1 MTEPI
6 PSPARLFFGWKVVWT
21 AFAVAVFGW
30 AFGFYIP
37 SVLLHL
43 LHERHGWSVSVISAA
58 ISWHF
63 LLSAG
68 LIVYSAEIHARFGL
82 WRVTATGAVL
92 LALGA
97 VGWSAATEAW
107 HLFVTAIVSGAGW
120 AATSGAAVN
129 AMVMP
134 WFRTKRAAALSL
146 AFNGASVG
154 GVVPVPLFIWLERM
168 VGLVPA
174 TLVMGGLGAAIIAV
188 LAALYLRPT
197 PESLGVHPDGAPPSR
212 EASQPAGQPIPRAR
226 LLSEVR
232 FVTLAL
238 GFALALALFA
248 QVGLIS
254 HLVALLAAPIGT
266 AMAGAMVSVMT
277 VMAVIGRTV
286 LGFTIGS
293 ADRRLITA
301 ANLAIQVI
309 GVVLLATTSHPALL
323 LAGCV
328 LFGLGVGNLVSL
340 MPLAAHAEFD
350 AVDVARVVALIIA
363 INQATFSFA
372 PGILGAIYDMTGGYL
387 WPLALVVALQA
398 LAAAAL
404 MAGRKR

>member
-1 MTEPI
+1 MT
-6 PSPARLFFGWKVVWT
+6 LFFGWKVVWT

-37 SVLLHL
+37 SALLHL
-43 LHERHGWSVSVISAA
+43 LHERRGWSVATISAA
-58 ISWHF
+58 ISWHY

-68 LIVYSAEIHARFGL
+68 IIVYSAEIHARFGL
-82 WRVTATGAVL
+82 WRVTAIGAVL

-97 VGWSAATEAW
+97 LGWVSATAPW
-107 HLFVTAIVSGAGW
+107 QLFLAAIVSGAGW

-134 WFRTKRAAALSL
+134 WFRAKRATAISL

-154 GVVPVPLFIWLERM
+154 GVVPVPLFIWLQGAI
-168 VGLVPA
+168 GLVPA
-174 TLVMGGLGAAIIAV
+174 TLVLAGLGAATIV
-188 LAALYLRPT
+188 LLSALYLRPT
-197 PESLGVHPDGAPPSR
+197 LASLGLRPDGAADDDRQAETVGRS
-212 EASQPAGQPIPRAR
+212 IPRTR
-226 LLSEVR
+226 LLRETR

-238 GFALALALFA
+238 GFALALFA

-254 HLVALLAAPIGT
+254 HLVALLAPPLGT
-266 AMAGAMVSVMT
+266 AMAGWMVSAMT
-277 VMAVIGRTV
+277 IMAIVGRTV
-286 LGFTIGS
+286 LGFTIGG

-301 ANLAIQVI
+301 ANLAVQVI
-309 GVVLLATTSHPALL
+309 GVVLLATTTHPALI
-323 LAGCV
+323 LAGCI

-340 MPLAAHAEFD
+340 MPLAAHAEFE

-372 PGILGAIYDMTGGYL
+372 PGALGALHDATAGYL
-387 WPLALVVALQA
+387 WPLVVVGALQMLAA
-398 LAAAAL
+398 LAL
-404 MAGRKR
+404 LSGRRGQ

>member
-1 MTEPI
+1 MT
-6 PSPARLFFGWKVVWT
+6 LFFGWKVVWT

-37 SVLLHL
+37 SALLHL
-43 LHERHGWSVSVISAA
+43 LHERHGWSVATISAA
-58 ISWHF
+58 ISWHY

-97 VGWSAATEAW
+97 LGWVSATAPW
-107 HLFVTAIVSGAGW
+107 QLFLAAIVSGTGW

-134 WFRTKRAAALSL
+134 WFRAKRATAISL

-154 GVVPVPLFIWLERM
+154 GVVPVPLFIWLEGAI
-168 VGLVPA
+168 GLVPA
-174 TLVMGGLGAAIIAV
+174 TLVLAGLGAATIV
-188 LAALYLRPT
+188 LLSALYLRPT
-197 PESLGVHPDGAPPSR
+197 LASLGLRPDGAANAGEPA
-212 EASQPAGQPIPRAR
+212 EAAVEAIPRAR
-226 LLSEVR
+226 LLREAR

-238 GFALALALFA
+238 GFALALFA

-254 HLVALLAAPIGT
+254 HLVALLAPSLGT
-266 AMAGAMVSVMT
+266 AMAGWMVSAMT
-277 VMAVIGRTV
+277 IMAIIGRTV
-286 LGFTIGS
+286 LGFTIGG
-293 ADRRLITA
+293 ADRRMITA
-301 ANLAIQVI
+301 ANLAVQVI
-309 GVVLLATTSHPALL
+309 GVALLATTAHPALIL
-323 LAGCV
+323 VGCI

-340 MPLAAHAEFD
+340 MLLAAHAEFE

-372 PGILGAIYDMTGGYL
+372 PGALGALHDATAGYL
-387 WPLALVVALQA
+387 WPLVVVGALQVLAALVL
-398 LAAAAL
+398 LS
-404 MAGRKR
+404 GRRGR

>member
-1 MTEPI
+1 MATAA
-6 PSPARLFFGWKVVWT
+6 SPRRLFFGWKVVWT

-43 LHERHGWSVSVISAA
+43 LHERQGWSLSVISAA

-82 WRVTATGAVL
+82 WRVTAIGACL
-92 LALGA
+92 LAMGA
-97 VGWSAATEAW
+97 LCWVLATAPWQLFAA
-107 HLFVTAIVSGAGW
+107 AIVSGAGW

-134 WFRTKRAAALSL
+134 WFRAKRAAALSL

-154 GVVPVPLFIWLERM
+154 GVVPVPLFIWLERTI
-168 VGLVPA
+168 GLAPA
-174 TLVMGGLGAAIIAV
+174 ILAMAGAGAAIIA
-188 LAALYLRPT
+188 LLSALYLRPS
-197 PESLGVHPDGAPPSR
+197 PAGLGLHPDGAESDG
-212 EASQPAGQPIPRAR
+212 EAPQAAGQPIARMR
-226 LLSEVR
+226 LLREAR
-232 FVTLAL
+232 FATLAL
-238 GFALALALFA
+238 GFALALFA

-254 HLVALLAAPIGT
+254 HLVALLATPLGT
-266 AMAGAMVSVMT
+266 SLAGAMVSVMT
-277 VMAVIGRTV
+277 VMAVVGRTA
-286 LGFTIGS
+286 LGFTIGA

-301 ANLAIQVI
+301 ANLAVQIV
-309 GVVLLATTSHPALL
+309 GVFLLMAFTHPAVLLIA
-323 LAGCV
+323 CV

-340 MPLAAHAEFD
+340 MPLAAHAEFEP
-350 AVDVARVVALIIA
+350 VDVARVVAFIIA

-372 PGILGAIYDMTGGYL
+372 PGTLGALHDATGGYF
-387 WPLALVVALQA
+387 WPLALVVALQT
-398 LAAAAL
+398 LAAASL
-404 MAGRKR
+404 MAGRRR